1 VLSTAHQD
9 PSARDQEATWRISW
23 GSVEIHIS
31 LVGRTDLAGEIYRQ
45 LRAAI
50 ATGKLRAGE
59 ALPSTRELA
68 RRLSVSRGTVATAY
82 DRLSGEGFVTS
93 QVGAGTFVSER
104 ASRVQLAADT
114 AGGKLRPKPGWEHVP
129 VATAFY
135 PPARYEFR
143 TGLPDLNRFPF
154 QVWRRL
160 MTREL
165 RASALGPSGYGN
177 PLGEPSLKE
186 AIARHLRASRD
197 VAVTPEQVT
206 ITNGTQQAIDLIAR
220 VLLSAGDHVALE
232 DPGYMPVRWAL
243 DAMGMRVT
251 GVPVD
256 DDGLVVDA
264 LPAGARLVCVT
275 PSHQYPLGTLLSLP
289 RRAALLDWADRH
301 DAAIIEDDYDSEFR
315 YGGRPIEPLRTLDTS
330 GRVIYV
336 GSFSK
341 SMLPAL
347 RMGFIAAP
355 PALSSALQTAKFVT
369 DWHSP
374 LPTQLALARFID
386 EGHLARHIR
395 KMRGIY
401 AERHNL
407 ISAAV
412 TGPLSRHLTLI
423 PSAVGLHVSALA
435 RTASAAE
442 VSAVA
447 QRALGAG
454 VAVQPLSG
462 FPITLTPQAGLA
474 IGYGAIEASD
484 IREGLALLGQ
494 AFDSVSSQRGAP

>member
-1 VLSTAHQD
+1 
-9 PSARDQEATWRISW
+9 
-23 GSVEIHIS
+23 VEIHIS
-31 LVGRTDLAGEIYRQ
+31 LVGRKDLSGEIYCQ
-45 LRAAI
+45 LQAAI

-68 RRLSVSRGTVATAY
+68 SRLSVSRGTVATAY

-93 QVGAGTFVSER
+93 HVGAGTFVSEWAVR
-104 ASRVQLAADT
+104 GDPQAVTAD
-114 AGGKLRPKPGWEHVP
+114 GKLRPKPLWEHVP
-129 VATAFY
+129 VGTAFY
-135 PPARYEFR
+135 PPARYELR
-143 TGLPDLNRFPF
+143 TGLPDVSRFPF

-160 MTREL
+160 MAREL
-165 RASALGPSGYGN
+165 RASALGPGYGN

-186 AIARHLRASRD
+186 AIARHLQASRGL
-197 VAVTPEQVT
+197 AVTPEQVT

-220 VLLSAGDHVALE
+220 VLLSAGDHAAIE

-256 DDGLVVDA
+256 EHGLVVDA
-264 LPAGARLVCVT
+264 LPASARLVYVT
-275 PSHQYPLGTLLSLP
+275 PSHQYPLGTVMSLP
-289 RRAALLDWADRH
+289 RRVALLDWADRH

-315 YGGRPIEPLRTLDTS
+315 YGGRPIEPLRTVDTS

-341 SMLPAL
+341 SMVPAL
-347 RMGFIAAP
+347 RAGFIVAP

-369 DWHSP
+369 DWHTS
-374 LPTQLALARFID
+374 LPTQLALARFIN

-407 ISAAV
+407 ISEALA
-412 TGPLSRHLTLI
+412 GPLSRHLTLI
-423 PSAVGLHVSALA
+423 PSAVGLHVSAIA
-435 RTASAAE
+435 RTASAEE
-442 VSAVA
+442 VSAVTR
-447 QRALGAG
+447 RALAAG

-462 FPITLTPQAGLA
+462 FPVTLTPRAGLA

-484 IREGLALLGQ
+484 IREGISRLSRT
-494 AFDSVSSQRGAP
+494 FDNGSSR

>member
-1 VLSTAHQD
+1 
-9 PSARDQEATWRISW
+9 
-23 GSVEIHIS
+23 VEVHIS
-31 LVGRTDLAGEIYRQ
+31 LVGRKDLSGEVYRQ

-50 ATGKLRAGE
+50 TTGKLRAGE

-93 QVGAGTFVSER
+93 QVGAGTFVSEGAVR
-104 ASRVQLAADT
+104 SQPQADT
-114 AGGKLRPKPGWEHVP
+114 ADGKLRPKPVWEHIP
-129 VATAFY
+129 VSTAFY
-135 PPARYEFR
+135 NPARYEFR
-143 TGLPDLNRFPF
+143 TGLPDTNRFPF

-160 MTREL
+160 MAREL
-165 RASALGPSGYGN
+165 RPSAIDPAGYGN
-177 PLGEPSLKE
+177 PLGEQALKA
-186 AIARHLRASRD
+186 AIARHLQASRG
-197 VAVTPEQVT
+197 VAVTPEQLT

-220 VLLSAGDHVALE
+220 VLLSEGDHVALE
-232 DPGYMPVRWAL
+232 DPGYLPVRWAL
-243 DAMGMRVT
+243 DSMGMRVT

-256 DDGLVVDA
+256 DHGLIVDE
-264 LPAGARLVCVT
+264 LPASARLVYVT
-275 PSHQYPLGTLLSLP
+275 PSHQYPLGTVMSLP
-289 RRAALLDWADRH
+289 RRGALLDWADRH

-330 GRVIYV
+330 GRVIYA

-341 SMLPAL
+341 SMLPSL
-347 RMGFIAAP
+347 RVGFIAAP

-369 DWHSP
+369 DWHTSR
-374 LPTQLALARFID
+374 PTQLALARFID

-401 AERHNL
+401 GERHDL
-407 ISAAV
+407 ISEFIA

-423 PSAVGLHVSALA
+423 PSAAGLHVSAIA
-435 RTASAAE
+435 RRASAEE
-442 VSAVA
+442 VLAVTR
-447 QRALGAG
+447 RALTAG

-462 FPITLTPQAGLA
+462 FPITLTPRAGLA

-484 IREGLALLGQ
+484 IREGLSRLGR
-494 AFDSVSSQRGAP
+494 AFDGGSAPAS